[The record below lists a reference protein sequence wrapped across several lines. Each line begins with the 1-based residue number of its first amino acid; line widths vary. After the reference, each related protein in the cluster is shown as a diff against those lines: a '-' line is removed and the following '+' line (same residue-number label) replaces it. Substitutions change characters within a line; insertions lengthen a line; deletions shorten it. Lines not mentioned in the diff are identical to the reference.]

1 VKEESSERWQA
12 KAFLGI
18 ALKGSGSYSRRERCK
33 WGEGPEAKFI
43 NSDWGDTVDS
53 VMGLPYRP
61 ASLCSL
67 TGQ

>member
-1 VKEESSERWQA
+1 MIVKACR
-12 KAFLGI
+12 
-18 ALKGSGSYSRRERCK
+18 
-33 WGEGPEAKFI
+33 GEGPEAKFT
-43 NSDWGDTVDS
+43 NPDWGDTVDS